1 MAPTDTFWHFWVS
14 FSIAFFRPGLS
25 FIAGLAKEAYDLL
38 SGDPLDTGDFTA
50 NGLGILF
57 GVLFSPF
64 S

>member
-1 MAPTDTFWHFWVS
+1 MASLVYSQFTEDILRGP
-14 FSIAFFRPGLS
+14 FFRPGLS